1 MLHWH
6 FAHAK
11 DRGDLSTCLGVG
23 GSEQQAPHGWQ
34 HTQNSTANATN
45 ASSGVCNFALCRCNT
60 SQFFL
65 WNQWYDPVKPKAVET
80 IKSVTT
86 STVKHWGDLWMV
98 TAAQGEVIVW
108 EMFVCLVCK
117 IKICTIYHQSENFG
131 DFRTAPFME
140 EKRELFFPGNQIPIT
155 PEGAFLALCCWLPG
169 HWVNEAAFS
178 NYYRVIKPA
187 EQ

>member
-1 MLHWH
+1 MSGCGW
-6 FAHAK
+6 
-11 DRGDLSTCLGVG
+11 
-23 GSEQQAPHGWQ
+23 SEKQAPHGWQ

-60 SQFFL
+60 SKFFL

-86 STVKHWGDLWMV
+86 STVKHWGDLWTV
-98 TAAQGEVIVW
+98 TAARGEVIVW
-108 EMFVCLVCK
+108 EVFVWCVKLK
-117 IKICTIYHQSENFG
+117 SALFTIKARIWRLQNSTDHG
-131 DFRTAPFME
+131 RKKRTV
-140 EKRELFFPGNQIPIT
+140 FPGNQIPVT

-178 NYYRVIKPA
+178 NYYRVIKPV
-187 EQ
+187 E